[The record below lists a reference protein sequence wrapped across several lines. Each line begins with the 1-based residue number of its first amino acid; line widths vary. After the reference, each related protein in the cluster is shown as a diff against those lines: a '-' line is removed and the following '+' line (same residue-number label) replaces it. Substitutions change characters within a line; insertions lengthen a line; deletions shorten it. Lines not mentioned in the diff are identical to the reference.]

1 MKYLLEMLYMYAM
14 VTRAS
19 PNPKYIIDSLMKLK
33 KFMLMIIHVVWLQYA
48 STK

>member
-1 MKYLLEMLYMYAM
+1 MYAM

-33 KFMLMIIHVVWLQYA
+33 KFMFMIIHVVWHGYNMLLQ
-48 STK
+48 SELQSG